1 MTMPN
6 SETKKT
12 ELLDSLLTKPSR
24 ISDNTAQEV
33 IIVTRDRV
41 ELALHRNLP
50 KYVPSGK
57 ALSSAGLFV
66 ALLAAVLTADFQQ
79 RLGIS
84 GDTWNGA
91 FWLATAAAF
100 VLMLRDAFRWV
111 RRPALSELVDAIESD
126 VDASK

>member
-1 MTMPN
+1 MENNT
-6 SETKKT
+6 SRALEQIVA
-12 ELLDSLLTKPSR
+12 KPSK

-57 ALSSAGLFV
+57 LLSSTGLFV

-91 FWLATAAAF
+91 FWLATAGAF
-100 VLMLRDAFRWV
+100 IVLVIDFAKWV
-111 RRPALSELVDAIESD
+111 RKPALSELVDAIESD
-126 VDASK
+126 VEPAK